1 MPVIINGSTGI
12 SGIAFDTVNVSANL
26 TVTNTLT
33 ANIISANVISDS
45 KGEVRNLPVN
55 NQVVTYTLVLADSGK
70 LVSVNNTVTVPN
82 TIFFPG
88 NVISLYNNS
97 SAGGINVTN
106 AGAVT
111 MYLASTNDSNT
122 RNLSSRGL
130 ATIVCIAANTF
141 VISGAGLS

>member
-26 TVTNTLT
+26 TVTQSLIANTI
-33 ANIISANVISDS
+33 ADI
-45 KGEVRNLPVN
+45 KGEVRNLPLN
-55 NQVVTYTLVLADSGK
+55 NRTSSYTLVLADSGK

-82 TIFFPG
+82 AIFFEG
-88 NVISLYNNS
+88 NVICIYNNS

-111 MYLASTNDSNT
+111 MYLAATNDANT
-122 RNLSSRGL
+122 RNLSSKGL
-130 ATIVCIAANTF
+130 ATLVCIAANTF
-141 VISGAGLS
+141 VISGAGVS